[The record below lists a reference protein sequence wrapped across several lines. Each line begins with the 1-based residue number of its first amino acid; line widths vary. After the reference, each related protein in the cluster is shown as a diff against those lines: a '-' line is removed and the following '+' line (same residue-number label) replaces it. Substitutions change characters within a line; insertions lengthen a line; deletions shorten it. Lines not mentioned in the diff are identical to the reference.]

1 LISRALR
8 LKGAA
13 IAACA
18 LAGAVPAAAAAAG
31 KHALPGSKP
40 SWARSSNHVGSVSG
54 SETKTF
60 WVYLGL
66 RNGAALDRQVK
77 AVSDPGSAEYGS
89 YLTASQFNARYA
101 PTSADVDAV
110 RSWLQGAGFDV
121 AAAAPAGNRWVEA
134 SGSVARIESA
144 FGVQELTYRHA
155 GRTLDAPDAAPSVPG
170 SLASAVAG
178 VAGLDDSDTL
188 VQPQS
193 TRAASHDLPSA
204 DPKANPSPAF
214 VNAPPCSSYYGEK
227 TASTLPDAYDGQKA
241 PYATCGYT
249 PSQLQGAYGLTAA
262 DASSASNGS
271 GQTVGIVDAF
281 ASPTIQQ
288 DANTYASR
296 HGQGP
301 VAITQYNTHN
311 LEHVSEHEK
320 SGCDPQGWYGEET
333 LDVEAVHAMAPG
345 AKEAFAGALD
355 CNDENLI
362 DAVNRLLQNSQ
373 AQVIS
378 NSYGGVGESEP
389 ASLLAAW
396 EATFKQAAVQGVGIY
411 FSSGDDGD
419 EVANAGTR
427 TVDYPASDPFVTAV
441 GGTSLGV
448 GRANDYQFET
458 GWSTGVSSLAG
469 SAWAPPYPGDYLYG
483 GGGGTSVAFD
493 QPSYQAGVV
502 PADIAD
508 HRGATT
514 STTPGRA
521 VPDVSAVGDPN
532 TGMLVG
538 QTQTFPTGPN
548 NRRYGEYRI
557 GGTSLSSPLF
567 AGMMAL
573 ADQAAGH
580 RHGFANPLFY
590 GQAGSTTFRDVKPDG
605 VKRGVVRNDYVNGVD
620 GSDGISTTLRSL
632 DFKTSIF
639 TRPGYD
645 DVTGVGSPNGAAFL
659 AGLR

>member
-1 LISRALR
+1 LISRSRR

-18 LAGAVPAAAAAAG
+18 LAGAVPATAAAAG
-31 KHALPGSKP
+31 RHDLPGSKP
-40 SWARSSNHVGSVSG
+40 GWAKSSNRVGSVAG
-54 SETKTF
+54 SDSKTF
-60 WVYLGL
+60 WVYLNL

-77 AVSDPGSAEYGS
+77 AVSDPRSADYGK
-89 YLTASQFNARYA
+89 YLSAAQFNARYA
-101 PTSADVDAV
+101 PGKADVDAV
-110 RSWLQGAGFDV
+110 RSWLEGAGFAV
-121 AAAAPAGNRWVEA
+121 ASAAPAGNRWIEA
-134 SGSVARIESA
+134 SGSVSRIESA
-144 FGVQELTYRHA
+144 FGVQERTYRHA
-155 GRTLDAPDAAPSVPG
+155 GHTLDAPDAAPSVPG
-170 SLASAVAG
+170 SLAGVVAG
-178 VAGLDDSDTL
+178 VAGLDDSDSL
-188 VQPQS
+188 VQPRS
-193 TRAASHDLPSA
+193 ATASHDLPSA

-214 VNAPPCSSYYGEK
+214 VNAPPCSTYYGEK
-227 TASTLPDAYDGQKA
+227 VATDKPVAYDGQHA
-241 PYATCGYT
+241 PYAPCGYT
-249 PSQLQGAYGLTAA
+249 PSQLEGAYGLNGPIAA
-262 DASSASNGS
+262 GVDGR

-296 HGQGP
+296 HGEGP
-301 VAITQYNTHN
+301 VSITQYNTHN

-333 LDVEAVHAMAPG
+333 LDVEAVHATAPK
-345 AKEAFAGALD
+345 AKEAYAGALD
-355 CNDENLI
+355 CNDESLI
-362 DAVNRLLQNSQ
+362 DAVNRLLQNSS

-378 NSYGGVGESEP
+378 NSYGGVGEDEP
-389 ASLLAAW
+389 ADLLAAW
-396 EATFKQAAVQGVGIY
+396 ETTFKQAAVQGVGIY

-448 GRANDYQFET
+448 GAGNDYQFET
-458 GWSTGVSSLAG
+458 GWSTGVSSLSG
-469 SAWAPPYPGDYLYG
+469 STWTPPFPGDYLYG
-483 GGGGTSVAFD
+483 GGGGTSKVFAE
-493 QPSYQAGVV
+493 PSWQQGVV
-502 PADIAD
+502 PPDIANYW
-508 HRGATT
+508 GK
-514 STTPGRA
+514 PGRA

-548 NRRYGEYRI
+548 KKRYGEYRI

-590 GQAGSTTFRDVKPDG
+590 DNSGTTAFHDVTPG
-605 VKRGVVRNDYVNGVD
+605 PKRGVVRNDYANSVD
-620 GSDGISTTLRSL
+620 ASDGISTTLRSL
-632 DFKTSIF
+632 DFKTTIY

-645 DVTGVGSPNGAAFL
+645 DVTGVGSPNGPSFL
-659 AGLR
+659 SALAP

>member
-1 LISRALR
+1 LNSSSRR

-13 IAACA
+13 IAACV
-18 LAGAVPAAAAAAG
+18 LAGAVPATAAAAG

-40 SWARSSNHVGSVSG
+40 SWAKSSNHVGSVPG

-66 RNGAALDRQVK
+66 RNGADLDRQVK
-77 AVSDPGSAEYGS
+77 AVSDPSSADYGK

-101 PTSADVDAV
+101 PSGADVDAV
-110 RSWLQGAGFDV
+110 RSWLKGAGFAV
-121 AAAAPAGNRWVEA
+121 ASAAPTGNRWVEA

-144 FGVQELTYRHA
+144 FGVNELTYRHA
-155 GRTLDAPDAAPSVPG
+155 GRTLDAPSSAPSVPA
-170 SLASAVAG
+170 SLASVVAG
-178 VAGLDDSDTL
+178 VAGLDDSDSL
-188 VQPQS
+188 MQPAGA
-193 TRAASHDLPSA
+193 RERDLPSA
-204 DPKANPSPAF
+204 DPKADPSPAF

-227 TASTLPDAYDGQKA
+227 IASTLPDAYDGQKA

-262 DASSASNGS
+262 DASPSSNGS

-296 HGQGP
+296 HGEGP
-301 VAITQYNTHN
+301 VSITQYNTHN

-333 LDVEAVHAMAPG
+333 LDVEAVHAVAPG
-345 AKEAFAGALD
+345 AKEVYAGARD

-378 NSYGGVGESEP
+378 NSYGGVGEDEP
-389 ASLLAAW
+389 AALLAAW
-396 EATFKQAAVQGVGIY
+396 QTTFKQAAVQGVGIY

-427 TVDYPASDPFVTAV
+427 TVDYPASDPNVTAV

-469 SAWAPPYPGDYLYG
+469 NAWDPPFPGDYLYG

-502 PADIAD
+502 PASIAD
-508 HRGATT
+508 HRGNTT
-514 STTPGRA
+514 SSTPGRA

-538 QTQTFPTGPN
+538 QTQTFPNGPN
-548 NRRYGEYRI
+548 NKRYGEYRI

-590 GQAGSTTFRDVKPDG
+590 RQAGTTTFHDVKPDG
-605 VKRGVVRNDYVNGVD
+605 VKRGVVRNDYANSVD
-620 GSDGISTTLRSL
+620 ASDGISTTLRSL
-632 DFKTSIF
+632 DYKTTIY

>member
-1 LISRALR
+1 LNSSSRR

-13 IAACA
+13 IAACV
-18 LAGAVPAAAAAAG
+18 LAGAVPATAAAAG

-40 SWARSSNHVGSVSG
+40 SWAKSSNHVGSVPG

-66 RNGAALDRQVK
+66 RNGADLDRQVK
-77 AVSDPGSAEYGS
+77 AVSDPSSADYGK

-101 PTSADVDAV
+101 PSGADVDAV
-110 RSWLQGAGFDV
+110 RSWLKGAGFAV
-121 AAAAPAGNRWVEA
+121 ASAAPTGNRWVEA

-144 FGVQELTYRHA
+144 FGVNELTYRHA
-155 GRTLDAPDAAPSVPG
+155 GRTLDAPSSAPSVPA
-170 SLASAVAG
+170 SLASVVAG
-178 VAGLDDSDTL
+178 VAGLDDSDSL
-188 VQPQS
+188 MQPAGA
-193 TRAASHDLPSA
+193 RERDLPSA
-204 DPKANPSPAF
+204 DPKADPSPAF

-227 TASTLPDAYDGQKA
+227 IASTLPDAYDGQKA

-249 PSQLQGAYGLTAA
+249 PSQLQGAYSLTAA
-262 DASSASNGS
+262 DASPSSNGS

-296 HGQGP
+296 HGEGP
-301 VAITQYNTHN
+301 VSITQYNTHN

-333 LDVEAVHAMAPG
+333 LDVEAVHAVAPG
-345 AKEAFAGALD
+345 AKEVYAGARD

-378 NSYGGVGESEP
+378 NSYGGVGEDEP
-389 ASLLAAW
+389 AALLAAW
-396 EATFKQAAVQGVGIY
+396 QTTFKQAAVQGVGIY

-427 TVDYPASDPFVTAV
+427 TVDYPASDPNVTAV

-469 SAWAPPYPGDYLYG
+469 NAWDPPFPGDYLYG

-502 PADIAD
+502 PASIAD
-508 HRGATT
+508 HRGNTT
-514 STTPGRA
+514 SSTPGRA

-538 QTQTFPTGPN
+538 QTQTFPNGPN
-548 NRRYGEYRI
+548 NKRYGEYRI

-590 GQAGSTTFRDVKPDG
+590 RQAGTTTFHDVKPDG
-605 VKRGVVRNDYVNGVD
+605 VKRGVVRNDYANSVD
-620 GSDGISTTLRSL
+620 ASDGISTTLRSL
-632 DFKTSIF
+632 DYKTTIY

>member
-1 LISRALR
+1 LNSSSRR

-13 IAACA
+13 IAACV
-18 LAGAVPAAAAAAG
+18 LAGAVPATAAAAG
-31 KHALPGSKP
+31 KHSLPGSKP
-40 SWARSSNHVGSVSG
+40 GWAKASNHVGSVAG

-77 AVSDPGSAEYGS
+77 AVSDPSSADYGK

-101 PTSADVDAV
+101 PSSADVDAV
-110 RSWLQGAGFDV
+110 RSWLKGAGFDV

-134 SGSVARIESA
+134 SGSVAKIESA
-144 FGVQELTYRHA
+144 FGVDELTYRHA
-155 GRTLDAPDAAPSVPG
+155 GRTLDAPNAAPSVPS
-170 SLASAVAG
+170 SLAGVVAG
-178 VAGLDDSDTL
+178 VAGLDGSDSL
-188 VQPQS
+188 MQPAGA
-193 TRAASHDLPSA
+193 RERDLPSA
-204 DPKANPSPAF
+204 DPKADPSPAF

-227 TASTLPDAYDGQKA
+227 TASSLPDAYDGQKA
-241 PYATCGYT
+241 PYAPCGYT

-296 HGQGP
+296 HGEGP
-301 VAITQYNTHN
+301 VSITQYNTHN

-320 SGCDPQGWYGEET
+320 SGCDPEGWYGEET

-345 AKEAFAGALD
+345 AKEVYAGALD

-362 DAVNRLLQNSQ
+362 DAVNRLLQNSS

-378 NSYGGVGESEP
+378 NSYGGVGEDEP
-389 ASLLAAW
+389 ADLLAAW
-396 EATFKQAAVQGVGIY
+396 QTTFKQAAVQGVGIY

-419 EVANAGTR
+419 EVADAGTR
-427 TVDYPASDPFVTAV
+427 TVDYPASDPNVTAV

-448 GRANDYQFET
+448 GAADDYQFET

-469 SAWAPPYPGDYLYG
+469 GAWDPPFPGDYLYG

-493 QPSYQAGVV
+493 QPAYQAGVV
-502 PADIAD
+502 PASIAD
-508 HRGATT
+508 HRGNTT
-514 STTPGRA
+514 SSTPGRA

-548 NRRYGEYRI
+548 RKRYGEYRI

-590 GQAGSTTFRDVKPDG
+590 RQAGTTTFHDVKPDG
-605 VKRGVVRNDYVNGVD
+605 VKRGVVRNDYANSVD
-620 GSDGISTTLRSL
+620 ASDGISTTLRSL
-632 DFKTSIF
+632 DFKTTIS